1 MFAAVCHF
9 HPSIIFESKLENIP
23 LDSSS
28 LRDSALVSPTH
39 AWNIRLGLKWIAVA
53 NALAYYHMARITA
66 VKSFI
71 VQAPEEIMSVRSSY
85 LVY

>member
-1 MFAAVCHF
+1 MEA
-9 HPSIIFESKLENIP
+9 
-23 LDSSS
+23 
-28 LRDSALVSPTH
+28 
-39 AWNIRLGLKWIAVA
+39 A
-53 NALAYYHMARITA
+53 NALAYYQMAKITA